1 MNLISQLINGGAHT
15 DGLPSYIRNRV
26 KPTNI
31 TNLILLFVIALPF
44 VGISMI
50 FVPPLAFIPLLGS
63 LACIG
68 VMIATFLGGF
78 RYARLLV
85 TVLPVW
91 EVISYNAML
100 TSTGAPPISSLYLM
114 ALGLMLA
121 PFVMFDLREKGLLII
136 SVISCALGILAFPW
150 MRDWLTV
157 DYEADAVAD
166 YVSLLETGWLSYL
179 TVSLSIM
186 VAISCVY
193 GLAKINKNTENESE
207 AVRKEAELQKEQLE
221 TEKLQR
227 EDDMAQLKM
236 AQASE
241 KKRQWVTEGIANLSD
256 ILRSNQ
262 DEKALCDNILSM
274 VIKYLQANQ
283 GGLYVVNRDEDN
295 AALSIELKACYA
307 YGRKKYMERTIVPG
321 EGLLG
326 QAFLEGD
333 TTHMTTLP
341 QNFVKITS
349 GLGQATPNAL
359 LITPLKVNETVEGV
373 LEIATFKK
381 FEEQEIEFV
390 EKIGESIAAFI
401 QNNRINTQTKNL
413 LEQAQQQTEAM
424 RAQEEEMRQNMEEL
438 SATQEEM
445 QRKEQEYQKMIQEL
459 ESQLA
464 VKE

>member
-1 MNLISQLINGGAHT
+1 MNLISQLIYGGPHT
-15 DGLPSYIRNRV
+15 DGLPSHIRNRV

-44 VGISMI
+44 VVISMI
-50 FVPPLAFIPLLGS
+50 FIPPLAFIPLAGA
-63 LACIG
+63 LACVVVI
-68 VMIATFLGGF
+68 IATFLGGF

-100 TSTGAPPISSLYLM
+100 SSPGAPPISTLYMM
-114 ALGLMLA
+114 ALALA
-121 PFVMFDLREKGLLII
+121 LTPFVMFDLREKGFLIL
-136 SVISCALGILAFPW
+136 SVISCAIGILAFPW
-150 MRDWLTV
+150 MNDWLTV
-157 DYEADAVAD
+157 DYDADAIAF
-166 YVSLLETGWLSYL
+166 YVNLLETGWLSYL
-179 TVSLSIM
+179 TGSLAIM

-193 GLAKINKNTENESE
+193 GLAVINKNTENASE
-207 AVRKEAELQKEQLE
+207 ALRKEAELQKEQLE
-221 TEKLQR
+221 KEKLQR

-236 AQASE
+236 AQATE
-241 KKRQWVTEGIANLSD
+241 KKRQWVNEGIANLSD

-262 DEKALCDNILSM
+262 EEKALFDNILSM
-274 VIKYLQANQ
+274 IIKYLQANQ

-295 AALSIELKACYA
+295 AAAQIELKACYA
-307 YGRKKYMERTIVPG
+307 YGRKKYLERTIVPG

-326 QAFLEGD
+326 QAYLEGE
-333 TTHMTTLP
+333 TTHLTTLP

-359 LITPLKVNETVEGV
+359 LIAPLKVNETVEGI

-390 EKIGESIAAFI
+390 QKIGESIAAYI

-413 LEQAQQQTEAM
+413 LEQAQQQTETM

-445 QRKEQEYQKMIQEL
+445 QRKEQEYQKMIQAL
-459 ESQLA
+459 ESKLA
-464 VKE
+464 VKQ